1 MNCALAEV
9 ERGRTR
15 VRVAFAAKQRQ
26 KVAPSEG
33 STNICRHHPMMS
45 PTASDVEQMV
55 MYVLE
60 NDTGLTRPGVGG
72 HSDGETCV
80 ADRG

>member
-1 MNCALAEV
+1 
-9 ERGRTR
+9 
-15 VRVAFAAKQRQ
+15 
-26 KVAPSEG
+26 
-33 STNICRHHPMMS
+33 MMS

-60 NDTGLTRPGVGG
+60 NDTGLTRPDVGG